1 MAFLAEVC
9 DACNVRRNADL
20 RYVLRRASASLH
32 FFTLRDSSSSVQLVS
47 RDSADSDRL
56 MDMPLESV
64 VLIEGTVRVRRQKA
78 TKVGSVSFA
87 SWLPKPETHLGQH
100 SQRMRSRSRFEG

>member
-1 MAFLAEVC
+1 
-9 DACNVRRNADL
+9 
-20 RYVLRRASASLH
+20 
-32 FFTLRDSSSSVQLVS
+32 
-47 RDSADSDRL
+47 